1 MVESGLRIHWIR
13 GAVLQKSLS
22 PRGLA
27 CERSQDRPA
36 EEGVR
41 GRAFEEEEGTGFLQL
56 ALLAYH
62 LGPLYF

>member
-1 MVESGLRIHWIR
+1 MVESGLGIHWIR

-27 CERSQDRPA
+27 CERIQDRPA

-41 GRAFEEEEGTGFLQL
+41 GEEHLRKRK
-56 ALLAYH
+56 ALVLF
-62 LGPLYF
+62 G